1 MSANWSKFLQ
11 VVAVLMVVSG
21 VLLWSDLHRRTT
33 TPTIVVKTVRDTLV
47 IHDTITAYKP
57 VPFNV
62 YVVDTMWVPV
72 TVSKTDT
79 VWAQLPST
87 AKVYQD
93 STYRAVVSG
102 PSIGQYGPSLDTISV
117 YQRTKVIT
125 VPSCCSSLTSS
136 PSVRVKATSVP
147 RVIMIASP
155 RTDQLPDVVL
165 PSVFTASTVPSAFRV
180 MVALAFRAAAS

>member
-1 MSANWSKFLQ
+1 MSASWSKFLQ
-11 VVAVLMVVSG
+11 VLAVLMVVSG
-21 VLLWSDLHRRTT
+21 VLLWSDLHRRDTRPTT
-33 TPTIVVKTVRDTLV
+33 VVKTVRDTLV

-79 VWAQLPST
+79 IWAQLPRT

-102 PSIGQYGPSLDTISV
+102 FRPSLDTISV

-125 VPSCCSSLTSS
+125 VTNNVRIPPPRWSWGVQAGVGVNAGG
-136 PSVRVKATSVP
+136 SVTPYLGIGIQYRLGDFEIGK
-147 RVIMIASP
+147 
-155 RTDQLPDVVL
+155 
-165 PSVFTASTVPSAFRV
+165 
-180 MVALAFRAAAS
+180 

>member
-11 VVAVLMVVSG
+11 VLAVLMVVSG
-21 VLLWSDLHRRTT
+21 IMLWSDLRRRNA
-33 TPTIVVKTVRDTLV
+33 TPTIVVKTVRDTLY

-79 VWAQLPST
+79 VWAQLPRT

-102 PSIGQYGPSLDTISV
+102 FRPSLDTISV

-125 VPSCCSSLTSS
+125 VTNNVRIPPPRWSWGVQAGLGVNATGSLT
-136 PSVRVKATSVP
+136 PYIGVGIQYRLGDFEIGK
-147 RVIMIASP
+147 
-155 RTDQLPDVVL
+155 
-165 PSVFTASTVPSAFRV
+165 
-180 MVALAFRAAAS
+180 

>member
-11 VVAVLMVVSG
+11 VLAVLMVVSG
-21 VLLWSDLHRRTT
+21 LLLWSDLRRRNA
-33 TPTIVVKTVRDTLV
+33 TPQTVVKTVRDTLY

-72 TVSKTDT
+72 TVNKTDT
-79 VWAQLPST
+79 VWAQLPRT

-102 PSIGQYGPSLDTISV
+102 FRPSLDTISV

-125 VPSCCSSLTSS
+125 VTNNVRIPPPRWSWGVQAGLGVNATGSLT
-136 PSVRVKATSVP
+136 PYIGVGIQYRLGDFEIGK
-147 RVIMIASP
+147 
-155 RTDQLPDVVL
+155 
-165 PSVFTASTVPSAFRV
+165 
-180 MVALAFRAAAS
+180 

>member
-1 MSANWSKFLQ
+1 MSASWSKFLQ
-11 VVAVLMVVSG
+11 VLAVLMVVSG
-21 VLLWSDLHRRTT
+21 VLLWSDLHRHDTRPTT
-33 TPTIVVKTVRDTLV
+33 VVKTVRDT
-47 IHDTITAYKP
+47 IIIRDTITAYKP

-79 VWAQLPST
+79 IWAQLPRT

-102 PSIGQYGPSLDTISV
+102 FRPSLDTISV

-125 VPSCCSSLTSS
+125 VTSNVRIPPPRWS
-136 PSVRVKATSVP
+136 WGVQAGVGVNAGGSVTPYLGIGIQYRLGDFEIGK
-147 RVIMIASP
+147 
-155 RTDQLPDVVL
+155 
-165 PSVFTASTVPSAFRV
+165 
-180 MVALAFRAAAS
+180 

>member
-1 MSANWSKFLQ
+1 MSASWSKFLQ
-11 VVAVLMVVSG
+11 VLAVLMVVSG
-21 VLLWSDLHRRTT
+21 VLLWSDLHRRDT
-33 TPTIVVKTVRDTLV
+33 TPTTVVKTVRDTLV

-79 VWAQLPST
+79 MWAQLPRT

-102 PSIGQYGPSLDTISV
+102 FRPSLDTISV

-125 VPSCCSSLTSS
+125 VTNNVRIPPSRWSWGVQAGVGVNAGG
-136 PSVRVKATSVP
+136 SVTPYLGIGIQYRLGDFEIGK
-147 RVIMIASP
+147 
-155 RTDQLPDVVL
+155 
-165 PSVFTASTVPSAFRV
+165 
-180 MVALAFRAAAS
+180 

>member
-79 VWAQLPST
+79 VWAQLPRT

-102 PSIGQYGPSLDTISV
+102 FRPSLDTISV

-125 VPSCCSSLTSS
+125 VTNNVRIPPPRWSWGVQAGVGVNAGG
-136 PSVRVKATSVP
+136 SVTPYLGIGIQYRLGDFEIGK
-147 RVIMIASP
+147 
-155 RTDQLPDVVL
+155 
-165 PSVFTASTVPSAFRV
+165 
-180 MVALAFRAAAS
+180 

>member
-1 MSANWSKFLQ
+1 MSASWSKSLQ
-11 VVAVLMVVSG
+11 VLAVLMVVSG
-21 VLLWSDLHRRTT
+21 VLLWSDLHRRDT
-33 TPTIVVKTVRDTLV
+33 TPTTVVKTVRDTLV

-79 VWAQLPST
+79 MWAQLPRT

-125 VPSCCSSLTSS
+125 VTNNVRIPPSRWSWGVQAGVGVNAGG
-136 PSVRVKATSVP
+136 SVTPYLGIGIQYRLGDFEIGK
-147 RVIMIASP
+147 
-155 RTDQLPDVVL
+155 
-165 PSVFTASTVPSAFRV
+165 
-180 MVALAFRAAAS
+180 

>member
-47 IHDTITAYKP
+47 VHDTITAYKP

-72 TVSKTDT
+72 TVNKTDT
-79 VWAQLPST
+79 VWAQLPRT

-102 PSIGQYGPSLDTISV
+102 FRPSLDTISV

-125 VPSCCSSLTSS
+125 VTNNVRIPPPRWSWGVQAGLGVNATGSLT
-136 PSVRVKATSVP
+136 PYIGVGIQYRLGDFEIGK
-147 RVIMIASP
+147 
-155 RTDQLPDVVL
+155 
-165 PSVFTASTVPSAFRV
+165 
-180 MVALAFRAAAS
+180 

>member
-1 MSANWSKFLQ
+1 MSASWSKFLQ
-11 VVAVLMVVSG
+11 VLAVLMVVSG
-21 VLLWSDLHRRTT
+21 VLLWSDLHRRDT
-33 TPTIVVKTVRDTLV
+33 TPTTVVKTVRDT
-47 IHDTITAYKP
+47 IIIRDTITAYKP

-79 VWAQLPST
+79 VWAQLPRT

-102 PSIGQYGPSLDTISV
+102 FRPSLDTISV

-125 VPSCCSSLTSS
+125 VTNNVRIPPPRWSWGVQAGVGVNAGG
-136 PSVRVKATSVP
+136 SVTPYLGIGIQYRLGDFEIGK
-147 RVIMIASP
+147 
-155 RTDQLPDVVL
+155 
-165 PSVFTASTVPSAFRV
+165 
-180 MVALAFRAAAS
+180 

>member
-1 MSANWSKFLQ
+1 MSASWAKFLQ

-21 VLLWSDLHRRTT
+21 VLLWSDLHRRDTRPTT
-33 TPTIVVKTVRDTLV
+33 VVKTVRDTIILR
-47 IHDTITAYKP
+47 DTITAYKP

-72 TVSKTDT
+72 TVNKTDT
-79 VWAQLPST
+79 VWAQLPRE

-102 PSIGQYGPSLDTISV
+102 FRPSLDTISV

-125 VPSCCSSLTSS
+125 VTNN
-136 PSVRVKATSVP
+136 VRIPPP
-147 RVIMIASP
+147 RWSWGVQAGVGLN
-155 RTDQLPDVVL
+155 TGG
-165 PSVFTASTVPSAFRV
+165 TVTPYIGVGIQYRLGDFEIRK
-180 MVALAFRAAAS
+180 

>member
-1 MSANWSKFLQ
+1 MSASWSKFLQ
-11 VVAVLMVVSG
+11 VLAVLMVVSG
-21 VLLWSDLHRRTT
+21 VLLWSDLHRRDT
-33 TPTIVVKTVRDTLV
+33 TPTTVVKTVRDTLV

-79 VWAQLPST
+79 MWAQLPRT

-102 PSIGQYGPSLDTISV
+102 FRPSLDTISV

-125 VPSCCSSLTSS
+125 VTNNVRIPPPRWSWGVQAGVGVNAGG
-136 PSVRVKATSVP
+136 SVTPYLGIGIQYRLGDFEIGK
-147 RVIMIASP
+147 
-155 RTDQLPDVVL
+155 
-165 PSVFTASTVPSAFRV
+165 
-180 MVALAFRAAAS
+180 

>member
-11 VVAVLMVVSG
+11 VVAALMVVSG
-21 VLLWSDLHRRTT
+21 IMLWSDLRRRDT
-33 TPTIVVKTVRDTLV
+33 TPQTIVKTVRDTIIV
-47 IHDTITAYKP
+47 RDTITAYKP

-79 VWAQLPST
+79 VWAQLPRT

-102 PSIGQYGPSLDTISV
+102 FRPSLDTISV

-125 VPSCCSSLTSS
+125 VTNNVRIPPPRWSWGVQAGLGVNATGSLT
-136 PSVRVKATSVP
+136 PYIGVGIQYRLGDFEIGK
-147 RVIMIASP
+147 
-155 RTDQLPDVVL
+155 
-165 PSVFTASTVPSAFRV
+165 
-180 MVALAFRAAAS
+180 

>member
-11 VVAVLMVVSG
+11 VLAVLMVVSG
-21 VLLWSDLHRRTT
+21 VLLWSDLRRRTT
-33 TPTIVVKTVRDTLV
+33 TPTIVVKTVRDTIIV
-47 IHDTITAYKP
+47 RDTITAYKP

-72 TVSKTDT
+72 TVNKTDT
-79 VWAQLPST
+79 VWAQLPRT

-102 PSIGQYGPSLDTISV
+102 FRPSLDTISV

-125 VPSCCSSLTSS
+125 VTNNVRIPPPRWSWGVQAGVGVNAGG
-136 PSVRVKATSVP
+136 SVTPYLGIGIQYRLGDFEIGK
-147 RVIMIASP
+147 
-155 RTDQLPDVVL
+155 
-165 PSVFTASTVPSAFRV
+165 
-180 MVALAFRAAAS
+180 

>member
-1 MSANWSKFLQ
+1 MSASWSKFLQ
-11 VVAVLMVVSG
+11 VLAVLMVVSG
-21 VLLWSDLHRRTT
+21 VLLWSDLHRRDT
-33 TPTIVVKTVRDTLV
+33 TPTTVVKTVRDTLV

-79 VWAQLPST
+79 VWAQLPRT

-102 PSIGQYGPSLDTISV
+102 FRPSLDTISV

-125 VPSCCSSLTSS
+125 VTNN
-136 PSVRVKATSVP
+136 VRIPPP
-147 RVIMIASP
+147 RWSWGVQVGVGVNAGG
-155 RTDQLPDVVL
+155 
-165 PSVFTASTVPSAFRV
+165 TVTPYLGIGIQYRLGDFEIGK
-180 MVALAFRAAAS
+180 

>member
-1 MSANWSKFLQ
+1 MSASWSKFLQ
-11 VVAVLMVVSG
+11 VLAVLMVVSG
-21 VLLWSDLHRRTT
+21 VLLWSDLHRRDTKPQT
-33 TPTIVVKTVRDTLV
+33 VVKTVRDT
-47 IHDTITAYKP
+47 IIIRDTITAYKP

-79 VWAQLPST
+79 VWAQLPRT

-102 PSIGQYGPSLDTISV
+102 FRPSLDTISV

-125 VPSCCSSLTSS
+125 VTNNVRIPPPRWSWGVQAGVGVNAGG
-136 PSVRVKATSVP
+136 SVTPYLGIGIQYRLGDFEIGK
-147 RVIMIASP
+147 
-155 RTDQLPDVVL
+155 
-165 PSVFTASTVPSAFRV
+165 
-180 MVALAFRAAAS
+180 